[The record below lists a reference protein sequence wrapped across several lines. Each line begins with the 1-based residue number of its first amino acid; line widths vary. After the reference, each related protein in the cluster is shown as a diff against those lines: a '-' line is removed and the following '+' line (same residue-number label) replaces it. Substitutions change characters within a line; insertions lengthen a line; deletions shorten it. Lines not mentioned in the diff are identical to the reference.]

1 MSSAAMLSGVI
12 YARHGRGVYYAM
24 AVMALIGALVMWLAR
39 HRADAPYG
47 LGGADQPHSAAS
59 GG

>member
-12 YARHGRGVYYAM
+12 YAQHGSRVYYAM
-24 AVMALIGALVMWLAR
+24 AAMAVIGALVMWLAR
-39 HRADAPYG
+39 HKADAPYG
-47 LGGADQPHSAAS
+47 RTGHPHSAAS